1 MGTLTKKMVA
11 IILAVC
17 VAATLALA
25 GCGGNS
31 QSASSGGKDQVV
43 KLKHWVW
50 LDNPKDPTMA
60 NLVKEFNST
69 HPNIQV
75 ELEVIPWG
83 DFRTRLLTAVT
94 SGDAPDTA
102 CFKLTWVPEFAG
114 NKALEPLNPYLDKWQ
129 GKSDIQ
135 DNLWDVFTVTEDK
148 NMYVMPWIVQALY
161 MYYRPSLFKEAGVE
175 VPQTWDEFLVAA
187 QKLTR
192 DKDGDGQID
201 QYGFGMRGARYGH
214 EPWGSFVFAS
224 VEGNKIME
232 NGKAVF
238 NTPEARKANDFF
250 LDLYRKYKVV
260 PPTAPADGFAEIVNN
275 FKSGKTAM
283 VVHHIR
289 SYKDMEKQFGDDV
302 SAFPIPAGPKG
313 RWTSLGDTENV
324 VFSAS
329 KHKEA
334 AFTFISWLAEKDQ
347 IDKWCQASGDVPVCK
362 SVQKMDFYQN
372 NRFMKASFESLP
384 FAHVYP
390 VTTAMGEWIE
400 SVWPAVTQQALQGQI
415 TGDDMMNQLEAAMNK
430 K

>member
-1 MGTLTKKMVA
+1 MNKSMKRMVA
-11 IILAVC
+11 LILTVLMFT
-17 VAATLALA
+17 TLLA
-25 GCGGNS
+25 GCGNS
-31 QSASSGGKDQVV
+31 SSNSAGKDQVV

-50 LDNPKDPTMA
+50 LDNPNDPTMA
-60 NLVKEFNST
+60 NLVKEFNAT

-83 DFRTRLLTAVT
+83 DFRTRLLTAVAGGGT
-94 SGDAPDTA
+94 PDTA
-102 CFKLTWVPEFAG
+102 SFKLTWVPEFVG
-114 NKALEPLNPYLDKWQ
+114 NKAIEPLDKYLDKWQ

-135 DNLWDVFTVTEDK
+135 DNLWDVFRVSEDK
-148 NMYVMPWIVQALY
+148 QTYVMPWIVQALY

-175 VPQTWDEFLVAA
+175 IPKTWDEFLTVA
-187 QKLTR
+187 QKLTK
-192 DKDGDGQID
+192 DKDGDGKID

-214 EPWGSFVFAS
+214 EPWGSFVFSS

-238 NTPEARKANDFF
+238 NTPEAQQANQFY

-260 PPTAPADGFAEIVNN
+260 PPTAPADGFAEIINN
-275 FKSGKTAM
+275 FKSGRTAM

-324 VFSAS
+324 MFSNS
-329 KHKEA
+329 KNKEA
-334 AFTFISWLAEKDQ
+334 AFTFISWLAEKNQ
-347 IDKWCQASGDVPVCK
+347 IDKWCQSSGDVPVCK

-384 FAHVYP
+384 FAHVFP
-390 VTTAMGEWIE
+390 VTPVMGEWIE
-400 SVWPAVTQQALQGQI
+400 SIWPAVTQQALEGKLSSQ
-415 TGDDMMNQLEAAMNK
+415 DMMNKLEESMNK